1 MHKFKRLE
9 VWIKAK
15 SFVKVVYRL
24 TSTFPNEE
32 EYVLKSQ
39 MRRAV
44 ISISSNIAEGAG
56 RSSKKEFLRFL
67 DIAQGSAFELES
79 QLDISYDLGY
89 INRNE
94 FIKMGN
100 HLNEIQSMIIGIKK
114 YYEVHK

>member
-15 SFVKVVYRL
+15 SFVRDIYKL
-24 TSTFPNEE
+24 TAAFPKEE
-32 EYVLKSQ
+32 EYVMKSQ

-56 RSSKKEFLRFL
+56 RSSRKEFLRFL

-89 INRNE
+89 IKRNE
-94 FIKMGN
+94 FNVVSN

-114 YYEVHK
+114 YYRNN